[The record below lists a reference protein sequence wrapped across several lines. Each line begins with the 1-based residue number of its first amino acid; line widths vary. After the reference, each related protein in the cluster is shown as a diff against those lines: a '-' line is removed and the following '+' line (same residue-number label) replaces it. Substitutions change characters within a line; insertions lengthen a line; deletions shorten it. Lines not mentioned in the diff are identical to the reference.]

1 MGIEWN
7 TLIANYLNLDVETG
21 ASRGAMLS
29 LIGSQVQNAIENAIG
44 RSMVPVTYGDT
55 GDQPAQ
61 WYDGSGKPVLYLSQD
76 PIISVEAVGVYGADL
91 TLRDPLTGTYNDGKA
106 VTWNSSKLM
115 RIDGGVFPCGLTT
128 KVSYTAGYSPD
139 STDGSALINAGLL
152 WATMIY
158 NEAPRL
164 GLTLSQAGGQQT
176 TYTHAIPDEV
186 KLLLTQFRKPL
197 KWRQT

>member
-7 TLIANYLNLDVETG
+7 TLIAGYLNLDVETG
-21 ASRGAMLS
+21 ATRGAMLS
-29 LIGSQVQNAIENAIG
+29 AIGDAVQNAVENAIG
-44 RSMVPVTYGDT
+44 RSMEPVTYADA

-61 WYDGSGKPVLYLSQD
+61 WYRGTGKPILYLSQD
-76 PIISVEAVGVYGADL
+76 PIIDVTAVEIFGAGM
-91 TLRDPLTGTYNDGKA
+91 TLRSPMTGSFNDGKQ
-106 VTWNSSKLM
+106 VTWDTHKLM

-128 KVSYTAGYSPD
+128 KVSYQAGYSPD
-139 STDGSALINAGLL
+139 STDGTALVNACLV

-164 GLTLSQAGGQQT
+164 GMTSSSMGSQVAG
-176 TYTHAIPDEV
+176 YTHAIPDEV
-186 KLLLTQFRKPL
+186 KLLLTQFRRPL